1 MDDITAVLAA
11 AFPDRSVAETIP
23 TGPSWN
29 PATRTVGVR
38 FTDGRRAFLKAMT
51 DGNGSRVARERAVIE
66 FVGARCDVRVPTV
79 LASNPEGEVPY
90 LATAPI
96 PGESVVAAWH
106 DWTDAERATA
116 ARQVGRA
123 LAGVHAATF
132 DGHGHVD
139 GGDAEGLTVESKPWT
154 DVLVDT
160 IETLRELSPSDR
172 FDHRFDDV
180 VAAVEA
186 NRDVLDDVPATLLH
200 GDPAKP
206 NCIRGDDDVA
216 LLDWENAHV
225 GDPARDLYRA
235 RAQQLDGI
243 RTAAADRLVEALHEG
258 YRERAGALPAGFA
271 ERRPVYRAVRFLGTA
286 GFVDR
291 TAEYVDESADEFA
304 EWVDAELGRRLGEL

>member
-1 MDDITAVLAA
+1 MDDDLATALAA
-11 AFPDRSVAETIP
+11 AFPDRAVAETAP

-29 PATRTVGVR
+29 PTTRTVAVR
-38 FTDGRRAFLKAMT
+38 FGDGGRAFLKAVV
-51 DGNGSRVARERAVIE
+51 DGDGSRVARERAVIE
-66 FVGARCDVRVPTV
+66 YADAACDVRVPTV
-79 LASNPEGEVPY
+79 LASDPEGAVPY
-90 LATAPI
+90 LATAPL
-96 PGESVVAAWH
+96 PGESVAAEWRN
-106 DWTDAERATA
+106 WTDAERATA

-132 DGHGHVD
+132 DAHGHIA
-139 GGDAEGLTVESKPWT
+139 GGDAAGLTVEAKPWT

-160 IETLRELSPSDR
+160 IADLRALSPSDR

-180 VAAVEA
+180 VDAVEA
-186 NRDVLDDVPATLLH
+186 NRERLNDAPAALLH

-206 NCIRGDDDVA
+206 NCVRDDDVA

-243 RTAAADRLVEALHEG
+243 RATADDRLVEALHEG
-258 YRERAGALPAGFA
+258 YRDRAGTLPAGFGD
-271 ERRPVYRAVRFLGTA
+271 RRPVYRAVRFLGTA

-291 TAEYVDESADEFA
+291 TAEYVDEPADEFA
-304 EWVDAELGRRLGEL
+304 AWVDAELERRLDGL